1 MKVTVKVG
9 EYFVTPWNFTWLY
22 FQMVLSKRGPPYS
35 CLLGGNK
42 LNRTDMYYVFDVC
55 ICGLWEVGMYLGFG
69 FNAHNSNFTEE
80 FDVPLKFFLL
90 VSDKRI
96 WAKLCLSAVL
106 SRPGLRPGR
115 E

>member
-1 MKVTVKVG
+1 
-9 EYFVTPWNFTWLY
+9 
-22 FQMVLSKRGPPYS
+22 
-35 CLLGGNK
+35 
-42 LNRTDMYYVFDVC
+42 
-55 ICGLWEVGMYLGFG
+55 MYLGFG
-69 FNAHNSNFTEE
+69 FNAHNSNFTKE